1 MSDHD
6 MFYYYK
12 IKIKQISCNTYSLS
26 EVCLILTIRIDK
38 FVIPLSVRTL
48 LSSSVKLTT
57 RPPRLP
63 LYDLMLTI
71 TLMMF
76 FLGTT
81 GVGVA
86 IGAAQNV

>member
-1 MSDHD
+1 

-12 IKIKQISCNTYSLS
+12 IKIKPISCNTYSLS

-38 FVIPLSVRTL
+38 FVIPLLVRTL
-48 LSSSVKLTT
+48 LSSSVKLAT
-57 RPPRLP
+57 RPPRSSS
-63 LYDLMLTI
+63 DLVLTI
-71 TLMMF
+71 TLMMFF